1 MLENNSQDNA
11 DGNGVTLRALDNP
24 SDSGG
29 SIFAVRSSAQAARLW
44 VGQSLTS
51 FGDNDVY
58 CCYTSTPGDEGTSS
72 NYKHSLTDT
81 LVTFGTPVVCQFD
94 LQCVDLTVSTIYGGA
109 VAQITNQINAA
120 LPNAFYCAGLVSST
134 GVNLSSTGREGF
146 TVSKASTG
154 VYNITF
160 STTTPRASAD
170 YPILL
175 TARDQ
180 SNTSNNTVDD
190 VNARYRDRTTTG
202 FQVRTRRDDNGTTSG
217 TAFDCEF
224 SFMVL

>member
-1 MLENNSQDNA
+1 M
-11 DGNGVTLRALDNP
+11 
-24 SDSGG
+24 
-29 SIFAVRSSAQAARLW
+29 
-44 VGQSLTS
+44 GQSFTS
-51 FGDNDVY
+51 PGDNDFY
-58 CCYTSTPGDEGTSS
+58 CSYTGDNGGHGTAS
-72 NYKHSLTDT
+72 NYRHSLTGT
-81 LVTFGTPVVCQFD
+81 LATFGTPIVCQFD
-94 LQCVDLTVSTIYGGA
+94 LQCVDLTASTIYGGA

-190 VNARYRDRTTTG
+190 VNARYRDRTTSG

-217 TAFDCEF
+217 AAFNCEF